1 VSFNNRQG
9 FFLTSVIELKDVV
22 VSYQDIRALDG
33 VTLSFDKGAT
43 GLLGPNGAGKSTLIK
58 TLLGF
63 IRAEK
68 GDMRLFGMEMPRQA
82 IEIRHRLGYMPE
94 REISSPKVSAV
105 SFLTYCGRIFGM
117 SRVDALERAHEV
129 LNYVKLGDSR
139 YRNMETYSTGMLQR
153 VKLAQA
159 ILHDPKL
166 LLLDEPTNGLDPD
179 GRIEVLNLVKEIA
192 VRPGVS
198 VILSSHLLPDVQ
210 HVCSRVVMIDKG
222 RVVQSG
228 DIQTLTPRHADHFEV
243 RFRNNDD
250 LCIATMRAEGHHCI
264 RLHPANTW
272 LIQCSGTDGM
282 KNIFE
287 VAARCGAQVRHFQPA
302 RYSLESVFLQA
313 VGKE

>member
-1 VSFNNRQG
+1 M
-9 FFLTSVIELKDVV
+9 
-22 VSYQDIRALDG
+22 RALEG
-33 VTLSFDKGAT
+33 VTLTFGLGAT

-63 IRAEK
+63 IRARE
-68 GDMRLFGMEMPRQA
+68 GQVRIFGMEMPRRA
-82 IEIRHRLGYMPE
+82 IEVRHRIGYMPE

-179 GRIEVLNLVKEIA
+179 GRIEILNLVRDIA
-192 VRPGVS
+192 ARPDVS
-198 VILSSHLLPDVQ
+198 VIVSSHLLPDVQ

-222 RVVQSG
+222 TVVQSG
-228 DIQTLTPRHADHFEV
+228 DIQSMTPRHADHFEI
-243 RFRNNDD
+243 RFRDKDD
-250 LCIATMRAEGHHCI
+250 ACITAMREAGLRCV

-272 LIQCSGTDGM
+272 LVQCPGAG
-282 KNIFE
+282 NAQRIFE
-287 VAARCGAQVRHFQPA
+287 IAHRCETQVRHFQPA

>member
-1 VSFNNRQG
+1 M
-9 FFLTSVIELKDVV
+9 TTVIELKDLC
-22 VSYQDIRALDG
+22 VSYQQTRALDG
-33 VTLSFDKGAT
+33 VTLEFGRGAT
-43 GLLGPNGAGKSTLIK
+43 GLLGPNGAGKSTLLK
-58 TLLGF
+58 ALLGF
-63 IRAEK
+63 VRTEAGSIRIFEHS
-68 GDMRLFGMEMPRQA
+68 MPRDA
-82 IEIRHRLGYMPE
+82 IAIRQRLGYMPE

-179 GRIEVLNLVKEIA
+179 GRIEVLNLVRDIA
-192 VRPGVS
+192 SRPGIS
-198 VILSSHLLPDVQ
+198 VIVSSHLLPDVQ

-228 DIQTLTPRHADHFEV
+228 DIQSLTPRHANHFEI
-243 RFRNNDD
+243 RFRDNDGACVAA
-250 LCIATMRAEGHHCI
+250 LRAGGCSCI
-264 RLHPANTW
+264 RLHPNNTW
-272 LIQCSGTDGM
+272 LVRCPEDDGG
-282 KNIFE
+282 KIIFE
-287 VAARCGAQVRHFQPA
+287 TALHRDTQVRHFLPA
-302 RYSLESVFLQA
+302 RHTLESVFLHA